1 MGHWER
7 WLDRRDS
14 VAAARTCEVA
24 IARMCGVVAAGTRG
38 GVALAA
44 KARGGRRRRAPMVV
58 PAWAR
63 KLAVITVKMCSDA
76 GKKEAREVQRIRK
89 KKEINRT

>member
-1 MGHWER
+1 M
-7 WLDRRDS
+7 
-14 VAAARTCEVA
+14 
-24 IARMCGVVAAGTRG
+24 
-38 GVALAA
+38 ALAA
-44 KARGGRRRRAPMVV
+44 KARRGRGHKAPMVV
-58 PAWAR
+58 PAWAC